1 MYNNYDLDFLG
12 GDFSRFRTLKHGGQ
26 DDSCMI
32 QVSRKGLFCS
42 AYYGMHDTCT
52 HAHNVIIVL
61 RTLSCMSVY
70 VYAAGIYTF
79 IFFLINK
86 IVIAT

>member
-12 GDFSRFRTLKHGGQ
+12 RDFSRFRTLKHGGQ

-42 AYYGMHDTCT
+42 AYLHDTCT

-70 VYAAGIYTF
+70 VYAAGI
-79 IFFLINK
+79 
-86 IVIAT
+86 